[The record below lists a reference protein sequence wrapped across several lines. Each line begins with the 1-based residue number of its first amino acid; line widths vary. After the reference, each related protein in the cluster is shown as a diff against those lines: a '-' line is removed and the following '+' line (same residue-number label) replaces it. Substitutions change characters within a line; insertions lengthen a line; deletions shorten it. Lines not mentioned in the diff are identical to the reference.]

1 MRKKNKNIQVGRK
14 EVELSLY
21 VLILYI
27 ENAKISTHKLLEL
40 INSSRWQ
47 DTRLRYR
54 KWLDFFNNEIRKG
67 MLKKKS
73 LLKLHPKN
81 KILRNKSNKEMKD
94 LMITVKH

>member
-67 MLKKKS
+67 MLKKKI
-73 LLKLHPKN
+73 PF
-81 KILRNKSNKEMKD
+81 KIAPRK
-94 LMITVKH
+94 